1 MPKPA
6 KRRKIAPA
14 KSDTNYGSV
23 MQQAL
28 EERKKKKRITK
39 KKKV

>member
-1 MPKPA
+1 MPKAP
-6 KRRKIAPA
+6 KRRRIAPA
-14 KSDTNYGSV
+14 KSGTSYGSR